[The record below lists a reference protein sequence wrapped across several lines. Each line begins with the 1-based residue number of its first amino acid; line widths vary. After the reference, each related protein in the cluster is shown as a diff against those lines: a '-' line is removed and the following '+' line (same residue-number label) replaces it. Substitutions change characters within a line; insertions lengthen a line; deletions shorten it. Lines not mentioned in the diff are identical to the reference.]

1 MDTFDLLKRLTE
13 TPGPSGNEHAIA
25 AALQEMWRPLVD
37 ETTIDRVGSLV
48 AIKRGAGETKP
59 RPRILL
65 AAHAD
70 ELGLM
75 VTNIVAHGGNG
86 FLRVTNLGG
95 VDRRHLMGQ
104 TAVVHGREPLTG
116 ILGGLPDARLPE
128 RERGQA
134 YTYDNLVLDVG
145 LPIDRL
151 RELVSVGDF
160 VSFRQPLRRLQKNR
174 VAGKALDNRASLAAL
189 TLCLEALQARRH
201 TWDVVAVAT
210 AQEETIYLG
219 AYTSG
224 HAQRPDIAVA
234 IDVCHAKGPGA
245 NDGELAE
252 LGGGPSLGLGAEIHP
267 AVHRALKEAAEALE
281 MSVTVSA
288 NARGAGT
295 DAYALQTAREG
306 IPTGLVEIP
315 LRYMHTMVETADT
328 GDVERAG
335 RLLAEMIARLDD
347 AFLPNL
353 REELMRPDNR
363 KDNGQ

>member
-25 AALQEMWRPLVD
+25 ATLQELWRPLVD

-48 AIKRGAGETKP
+48 AIKRGAGDSEP

-75 VTNIVAHGGNG
+75 VTNIVAHGGYG

-104 TAVVHGREPLTG
+104 TVVVHGREALTG

-128 RERGQA
+128 EARGQA

-151 RELVSVGDF
+151 RELVAVGDF

-174 VAGKALDNRASLAAL
+174 VAGKALDNRSSLAAV
-189 TLCLEALQARRH
+189 TLCLEALQARH
-201 TWDVVAVAT
+201 HAWDVVAVAT
-210 AQEETIYLG
+210 AQEETVYLG

-234 IDVCHAKGPGA
+234 IDVTHAKGPGA
-245 NDGELAE
+245 NDGNLAE
-252 LGGGPSLGLGAEIHP
+252 LGSGPVLGLGAEIHA
-267 AVHRALKEAAEALE
+267 AVYQGLRAAAEALE
-281 MSVTVSA
+281 MSVSVEA
-288 NARGAGT
+288 NASGGGT

-315 LRYMHTMVETADT
+315 LRYMHTMVETVDV
-328 GDVERAG
+328 GDVERVG

-347 AFLPNL
+347 DFLPNL
-353 REELMRPDNR
+353 RAELMRPDNR